1 MASNSLDQ
9 VKEARVTLQRL
20 KTTQS
25 SCISVKKSA
34 RKLSRVA
41 PSVRLVL
48 TNSIWKVSSENL
60 RERTQANSVKIS
72 RMLKPVLLLQRIG
85 IESSLYLDLKWYRF
99 KVTNRVKYLKIYNQG
114 WSIKRLLMPLRVY
127 ILFERSQTC
136 YKAFL

>member
-48 TNSIWKVSSENL
+48 TNSIWKVSSENS

-99 KVTNRVKYLKIYNQG
+99 KVTNRVKYLKICNQG